1 MDVDVAR
8 GGTSDQVG
16 LREGQG
22 QAGDRGTSDFRKGAR
37 DKEGLDGD
45 ETLAVI
51 TLSLSSVFSFA
62 FCFFFHSLKINFPM
76 NFLILPNLDT
86 FST

>member
-22 QAGDRGTSDFRKGAR
+22 QAGDRGTSDLRKGVR
-37 DKEGLDGD
+37 GQGGKEGLDGD

-51 TLSLSSVFSFA
+51 ALCPL
-62 FCFFFHSLKINFPM
+62 
-76 NFLILPNLDT
+76 FLIFFLF
-86 FST
+86 FSLTQD